1 MLTTLITF
9 FIFTAGVA
17 FISWRFTRK
26 TKMAHSSIGY
36 FLGGRDLNAIL
47 ITASLLL
54 TNLSTEHLVGLNGSA
69 YAFGMEVMAWETLAA
84 LALVLMAVYFLPRY
98 LKMGLVT
105 ITEFLELRY
114 DKQTRVICSGL
125 FLLLY
130 ITTLLPIV
138 LYTGAITMESIFNV
152 SENLH
157 IDKFT
162 AMVIMVVGIG
172 ILGSL
177 YAILGG
183 LKAVA
188 ISDLIN
194 GIGLIIGGSLIPILA
209 FYKIGDGSFSNGVH
223 TVFEAVPDRFNAIGE
238 STSDVPFSVLFTG
251 MFIPQVFYW
260 TMNQSIIQR
269 AFAAKNLAEG
279 QKGVL
284 LTAFFKIFIPFVV
297 VVPGIIAYYYFKNSL
312 NDPDYA
318 YPELVKAVLPVGLIG
333 IFAAIVVGAIL
344 STFNG
349 ALNSASTLFSIDIY
363 KGYFNQKATETEIV
377 KFGKKCGT
385 VMAIASMVIAPFI
398 SMAGKGLYIILQE
411 FSSIFNMPIFAIII
425 AGLLLPK
432 VSAKA
437 AKIGLITGTLL
448 YLFSKFGM
456 EAMGFR
462 IHFLHRL
469 AVAFVVT
476 ILTLIIASRYYPREN
491 NFVIEDTGAVN
502 VENWKYLKPACIFI
516 AILTILVFLFFS
528 PIGIIPSQ

>member
-1 MLTTLITF
+1 MFIILIPF
-9 FIFTAGVA
+9 LLFTGGVA
-17 FISWRFTRK
+17 FISWWYTRK

-36 FLGGRDLNAIL
+36 FLGGRDLSAIL
-47 ITASLLL
+47 IVASLLL

-84 LALVLMAVYFLPRY
+84 VALVLMAVYFLPRY

-114 DKQTRVICSGL
+114 DKQTRMICSTL

-152 SENLH
+152 SENLN

-162 AMVIMVVGIG
+162 AMVVMVVGIG
-172 ILGSL
+172 VMGSI

-209 FYKIGDGSFSNGVH
+209 FYKIGDGNFLTGVH
-223 TVFEAVPDRFNAIGE
+223 SVFEAVPDRFNAVGE
-238 STSDVPFSVLFTG
+238 STSDLPFPVLFTG
-251 MFIPQVFYW
+251 MFIPQIFYW

-269 AFAAKNLAEG
+269 ALAAKNLAEG

-284 LTAFFKIFIPFVV
+284 LTAFFKIFVPFIV

-318 YPELVKAVLPVGLIG
+318 YPELVKSVLPIGGIG

-363 KGYFNQKATETEIV
+363 KGYLKKDATETQIV
-377 KFGKKCGT
+377 KFGKKSGT
-385 VMAIASMVIAPFI
+385 VMALVSMAIAPFI

-437 AKIGLITGTLL
+437 AKIGLISGTIL
-448 YLFSKFGM
+448 YLFSKFGL
-456 EAMGFR
+456 EAMEVK

-469 AVAFVVT
+469 AVAFFVT
-476 ILTLIIASRYYPREN
+476 ILTLVIASKYYPREN
-491 NFVIEDTGAVN
+491 NFVIKDTGTVN
-502 VENWKYLKPACIFI
+502 VENWKYLKPASICII
-516 AILTILVFLFFS
+516 ILTIIVFIVFS
-528 PIGIIPSQ
+528 PLGIIPNR

>member
-17 FISWRFTRK
+17 ITSWWFTRK
-26 TKMAHSSIGY
+26 TKMAHSSVGY
-36 FLGGRDLNAIL
+36 FLGGRNLTAVL

-69 YAFGMEVMAWETLAA
+69 YAFGMEVMAWETMAA
-84 LALVLMAVYFLPRY
+84 FALVLMAIYFLPRY

-138 LYTGAITMESIFNV
+138 LYTGAISMESIFDV
-152 SENLH
+152 SKNLN
-157 IDKFT
+157 IDKMT
-162 AMVIMVVGIG
+162 AIVIMVVSIG
-172 ILGSL
+172 ALGSL

-194 GIGLIIGGSLIPILA
+194 GIGLVIGGALIPILA
-209 FYKIGDGSFSNGVH
+209 FYKIGDGEFLAGVH

-238 STSDVPFSVLFTG
+238 SNSDVPFSVLFTG
-251 MFIPQVFYW
+251 MFIPQIFYW

-318 YPELVKAVLPVGLIG
+318 YPELVKAVLPVSLIG

-349 ALNSASTLFSIDIY
+349 ALNSAATLFSIDIY
-363 KGYFNQKATETEIV
+363 KGYVNQKASETQVV
-377 KFGKKCGT
+377 KIGRISGT
-385 VMAIASMVIAPFI
+385 IMAITAIILAPFI

-425 AGLLLPK
+425 SGLLLPK

-456 EAMGFR
+456 EAIGVH

-469 AVAFVVT
+469 AAAFIIT
-476 ILTLIIASRYYPREN
+476 ILTLIIVSRYYPRKN
-491 NFVIEDTGAVN
+491 NFVIKDTGAVN
-502 VENWKYLKPACIFI
+502 VENWKYLKPVCILI
-516 AILTILVFLFFS
+516 ILLTIIVFLFFS

>member
-1 MLTTLITF
+1 MFTILIPF
-9 FIFTAGVA
+9 LLFTAGVA
-17 FISWRFTRK
+17 FISWWYTRK
-26 TKMAHSSIGY
+26 TELTHSSIGY
-36 FLGGRDLNAIL
+36 FLGGRNLSAIL

-138 LYTGAITMESIFNV
+138 LYTGAISLESIFNV
-152 SENLH
+152 SENLN

-162 AMVIMVVGIG
+162 AMIMMVVGIG

-209 FYKIGDGSFSNGVH
+209 FYKIGDGSFTTGIH
-223 TVFEAVPDRFNAIGE
+223 TVFEAVPDRFNAVGE
-238 STSDVPFSVLFTG
+238 STSDVPFSVIFTG
-251 MFIPQVFYW
+251 MFIPQIFYW

-284 LTAFFKIFIPFVV
+284 LTAFFKIFIPFIV
-297 VVPGIIAYYYFKNSL
+297 VVPGIIAFYYFKNSL

-318 YPELVKAVLPVGLIG
+318 YPELVKAVLPTSAIG

-363 KGYFNQKATETEIV
+363 KGYIKQDASETEIV
-377 KFGKKCGT
+377 KFGKKSGT
-385 VMAIASMVIAPFI
+385 IMAIVSMIIAPFI

-437 AKIGLITGTLL
+437 AKIGLIFGTIL
-448 YLFSKFGM
+448 YLFSKFGLD
-456 EAMGFR
+456 AMGIH

-469 AVAFVVT
+469 AVAFFVT
-476 ILTLIIASRYYPREN
+476 IITLIIASKYYPRKN
-491 NFVIEDTGAVN
+491 NFIIQDTGAIN

-516 AILTILVFLFFS
+516 AILTILVFVLLS
-528 PIGIIPSQ
+528 PVGIIPKQ